1 MEMDGMV
8 KKTWIH
14 SVFALKCELYTYVM
28 EQHPKASTAA
38 CQTSGSQATDIHADS
53 MESNSYC
60 TVRLLYHTVI
70 CSTVYS
76 KKGYYRTAVA
86 HFPLGVSGNK

>member
-1 MEMDGMV
+1 MV

-53 MESNSYC
+53 MESNSYYC